1 MSLVPTTT
9 SELDQIE
16 NEIESKFSHLRCKLT
31 ENNIHFLNEPKL
43 LPCQNAACLECIK
56 THLNTE
62 THILKCGLCKLEHPI
77 EDLNELKSS
86 PNLINHFNLKTYD
99 QIGDDLIKSLN
110 AYIESLSETFKN
122 KDELIERLCEKAK
135 QDVHERIEAVK
146 SHLDDLHQQMLES
159 LAKIKQNVYDE
170 METLGRQIDMKT
182 SEYEEFTVNM
192 EKMLENFEQNKEQLE
207 TNMYECQE
215 FVEELNK
222 FNEKFHL
229 ILRKVSFEPSEWLP
243 DESFVNVYI
252 GKFKLDELEEPQK
265 DNASTE

>member
-1 MSLVPTTT
+1 
-9 SELDQIE
+9 
-16 NEIESKFSHLRCKLT
+16 
-31 ENNIHFLNEPKL
+31 
-43 LPCQNAACLECIK
+43 
-56 THLNTE
+56 
-62 THILKCGLCKLEHPI
+62 
-77 EDLNELKSS
+77 
-86 PNLINHFNLKTYD
+86 LKTYD

-110 AYIESLSETFKN
+110 AYIEGLSETFKN

-265 DNASTE
+265 ENASTE